1 MKKIFSL
8 LLVFAM
14 LFAFASCGGKDNPS
28 VPEITINCTDSIG
41 NIYLKISE
49 EIPMEYEK
57 FNLTANDMIDYYGIK
72 TEKISE
78 MIAVQDA
85 CGYKDEIVMIKAND
99 SAAAEEIADLLG
111 QHIAYQKDSMKD
123 YDAEQYKILTS
134 SIVDIKGEYVAMFI
148 SASQDKMLEI
158 YDSYFTD

>member
-1 MKKIFSL
+1 MRKTASIIL
-8 LLVFAM
+8 IIAM
-14 LFAFASCGGKDNPS
+14 LFAFASCGNSGEPIAP
-28 VPEITINCTDSIG
+28 VEVNCTEALE

-72 TEKISE
+72 ANKIE
-78 MIAVQDA
+78 EIVAVQDA
-85 CGYKDEIVMIKAND
+85 CGYKDEIVMIKAKNSED
-99 SAAAEEIADLLG
+99 AEEIADLLG
-111 QHIAYQKDSMKD
+111 QHISYQMDSMKD

-148 SASQDKMLEI
+148 SSSQNRMLEI